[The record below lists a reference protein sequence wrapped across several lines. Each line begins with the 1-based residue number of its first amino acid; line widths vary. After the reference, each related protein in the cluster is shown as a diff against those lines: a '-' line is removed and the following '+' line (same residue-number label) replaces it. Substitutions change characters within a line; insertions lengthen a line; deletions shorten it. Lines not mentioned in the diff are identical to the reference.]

1 MPQLD
6 MFSWLNQVLT
16 TTVVMFFFYALLTLV
31 FLQSVIRRPLI
42 FYYKLSFFLMV
53 LVVFFL
59 SLDDFNVVYN
69 SLAFQPSMV
78 LLSGKGSS
86 SGMSPK
92 ATVKKSKTGQQDAA
106 NDGSAYDVDDD
117 QAWPAEEIDLYDLLP
132 SSGGANSTVSS
143 ALIKKQSAPK
153 TENYDFQ
160 AHEFA
165 TGPTETTSGYYGPGI
180 VNRILEL
187 CGYTHT
193 ETQKVLCDAKI
204 DALNSQCKETVD
216 LAYLAGVKAGEAAAL
231 AKMTVFYAVCNS
243 IACII
248 FAKLLLLLLFTLF
261 FDYIL
266 SEIEYNYF
274 HKNKKWK

>member
-6 MFSWLNQVLT
+6 MLSWLNQVLT
-16 TTVVMFFFYALLTLV
+16 TTVVMFIFYALLALV
-31 FLQSVIRRPLI
+31 FLQSVIGRFKI
-42 FYYKLSFFLMV
+42 FHYKVSFFLVV

-59 SLDDFNVVYN
+59 SLDDFNIVYN

-92 ATVKKSKTGQQDAA
+92 ATVKKSKTGQQDEA
-106 NDGSAYDVDDD
+106 NDGSGYDVDDD
-117 QAWPAEEIDLYDLLP
+117 HAWLAEDMDLYDLLP
-132 SSGGANSTVSS
+132 SSGGASNTASS
-143 ALIKKQSAPK
+143 AIIKKQSTPK
-153 TENYDFQ
+153 TDNYDFT

-165 TGPTETTSGYYGPGI
+165 TGPTEITSGYYGKGPL
-180 VNRILEL
+180 NSLLEL
-187 CGYTHT
+187 YGYTNAKEVNALFDAKT
-193 ETQKVLCDAKI
+193 KVLNANCLEA
-204 DALNSQCKETVD
+204 ERV
-216 LAYLAGVKAGEAAAL
+216 AYLAGEKAGEAAAL

-243 IACII
+243 VVCI
-248 FAKLLLLLLFTLF
+248 FLGKMLLLLLLTLV

-274 HKNKKWK
+274 HKDKKQS